1 MKIEKPN
8 LIFSGELIPLKKVDK
23 IICHHP
29 AHHSWDINDIHKY
42 HRDSKGW
49 SGIGYN
55 YFVTFD
61 GRIQEG
67 RGRNQGAHTLGGWN
81 TKSLG
86 VSFQGNFEIQ
96 EMTDEQVAAGGQLI
110 ASLIRDE
117 GLGINDVV
125 GHNYLWATAC
135 PGKNFRMADLKNA
148 ILNELNPS
156 TKKEMVKMLLI
167 RGDRSEDVKKLQ
179 ENLNTLGFR
188 AGSADGIFGPVT
200 GNAVKSFQRS
210 HALTVDG
217 IVGPQTLAKLDIILR
232 ETTNKVAP
240 PKKESAT
247 FMIGGKKFKIEEL

>member
-1 MKIEKPN
+1 MKLEKPD
-8 LIFSGELIPLKKVDK
+8 LAFRDKLSPLKKVDK

-29 AHHSWDINDIHKY
+29 AHPTWDINDIHKY

-81 TKSLG
+81 YKSLG

-96 EMTDEQVAAGGQLI
+96 EMTDEQVSSGTELI
-110 ASLIRDE
+110 ASLIRSE

-125 GHNYLWATAC
+125 GHRDLWATAC
-135 PGKNFRMADLKNA
+135 PGKNFRMADLKSA
-148 ILNELNPS
+148 ILVELNPA
-156 TKKEMVKMLLI
+156 TKKESVKMLLI

-179 ENLNTLGFR
+179 ENLNTLGYD
-188 AGSADGIFGPVT
+188 AESADGIFGPGT
-200 GNAVKSFQRS
+200 ERAVKSFQRAS
-210 HALTVDG
+210 GLTVDG
-217 IVGPQTLAKLDIILR
+217 IAGSQTLAKMQTILNA
-232 ETTNKVAP
+232 NKPAA
-240 PKKESAT
+240 PKKESVIVT
-247 FMIGGKKFKIEEL
+247 LGGRKYKIEEL